1 MIISIDL
8 SSMIFGLLLPFWIAL
23 SIFIALA
30 MGKRFET
37 FVVGSYVE
45 DTVNRNNKLIIEN
58 QKLRDELKKGDIN
71 VR

>member
-30 MGKRFET
+30 LAKRFE
-37 FVVGSYVE
+37 VLIVGSYVE
-45 DTVNRNNKLIIEN
+45 DTVNRNNELIIEN
-58 QKLRDELKKGDIN
+58 QKLRDELKKSDN
-71 VR
+71 ND

>member
-30 MGKRFET
+30 IGKRFEILI
-37 FVVGSYVE
+37 VGNYVE
-45 DTVNRNNKLIIEN
+45 DTVNKNNELIIEN
-58 QKLRDELKKGDIN
+58 QKLRDELKKKVI
-71 VR
+71 